1 MHVYIDTHVVY
12 FYIVHV
18 DLIAF
23 ETKASTTGCTPYV
36 QIFSTKLKMTSISN
50 YFLLFSDIGF
60 CLSFL

>member
-23 ETKASTTGCTPYV
+23 ETKALTTVTGCTPYV
-36 QIFSTKLKMTSISN
+36 QIFSAKLKITSIAATIFFYS
-50 YFLLFSDIGF
+50 LT
-60 CLSFL
+60 